1 MSNYDEAVKT
11 MTKSILKA
19 IKKSI
24 DTKSYSDKTFKCQI
38 TGKVKDKYQILYCGN
53 TYSVSSS
60 IPCEIG
66 DLVRVCAP
74 CNNWNDLFIVC
85 KSK

>member
-1 MSNYDEAVKT
+1 MSYSSFYKEFAET
-11 MTKSILKA
+11 ILSYVQ
-19 IKKSI
+19 KSI

-38 TGKVKDKYQILYCGN
+38 TGKVKDKYQVLYCGN
-53 TYSVSSS
+53 TYMVSSS

>member
-1 MSNYDEAVKT
+1 MSYASFYKEFAET
-11 MTKSILKA
+11 ILTYV
-19 IKKSI
+19 KKSI

-38 TGKVKDKYQILYCGN
+38 TGKVKDKYQVLYCGN
-53 TYSVSSS
+53 TYMVSSS

>member
-1 MSNYDEAVKT
+1 MSYSSFYKEFAET
-11 MTKSILKA
+11 ILSYVQ
-19 IKKSI
+19 KSI

-38 TGKVKDKYQILYCGN
+38 TGKVKDKYQVLYCGN
-53 TYSVSSS
+53 IYTVSSS
-60 IPCEIG
+60 ISCEIG

>member
-1 MSNYDEAVKT
+1 MKNYDQVVKE
-11 MTKSILKA
+11 MTRSILET

-24 DTKSYSDKTFKCQI
+24 DNKSYSDKTFKCQI

-53 TYSVSSS
+53 TYKVSSS
-60 IPCEIG
+60 IACEIG
-66 DLVRVCAP
+66 DYVRVCAP

>member
-1 MSNYDEAVKT
+1 MENYEQIVKNMAT
-11 MTKSILKA
+11 TIIKTISKSINTKA
-19 IKKSI
+19 K
-24 DTKSYSDKTFKCQI
+24 YDKTFKCQI
-38 TGKVKDKYQILYCGN
+38 TGKVKGKYQVLYCSN
-53 TYSVSSS
+53 TYTVSSS
-60 IPCEIG
+60 ISCEIG

>member
-1 MSNYDEAVKT
+1 MNYTPFYKELADT
-11 MTKSILKA
+11 ILLS

-53 TYSVSSS
+53 TYTVSSS

>member
-1 MSNYDEAVKT
+1 MSYSSFYKEFAET
-11 MTKSILKA
+11 ILSYVQ
-19 IKKSI
+19 KSI

-38 TGKVKDKYQILYCGN
+38 TGKVKGKYQVLYCGN
-53 TYSVSSS
+53 TYTVSSS
-60 IPCEIG
+60 ISCEIG

>member
-1 MSNYDEAVKT
+1 MSYSSFYKEFAET
-11 MTKSILKA
+11 ILSYVQ
-19 IKKSI
+19 KSI

-38 TGKVKDKYQILYCGN
+38 TGKVKDKYQVLYCGN
-53 TYSVSSS
+53 TYTVSSS

-66 DLVRVCAP
+66 DFVRVCAP

>member
-1 MSNYDEAVKT
+1 MNYSSFYKEFAET
-11 MTKSILKA
+11 ILSYVQ
-19 IKKSI
+19 KSI

-38 TGKVKDKYQILYCGN
+38 TGKVKDKYQVLYCGN
-53 TYSVSSS
+53 TYTISSS

-66 DLVRVCAP
+66 DYVRVCAP